1 MEVPTY
7 YIELRQAI
15 YQAAMELG
23 FEIVDANA
31 EKQLGNECK
40 KIGESFLVEHV
51 L

>member
-7 YIELRQAI
+7 YIELRQAV

-31 EKQLGNECK
+31 EKQLGNKCNNISK
-40 KIGESFLVEHV
+40 SF
-51 L
+51 